1 MAETESAAGRLP
13 DTLAETNILVIGL
26 GLMGGSLA
34 LALKNH
40 CSSIAGFDPNP
51 EACQLAESM
60 GCVERSS
67 QNIDE
72 VLSGINLIVLAAPV
86 RDNLAW
92 LDYLARIQR
101 HPTAVIDLS
110 STKTHI
116 CYRMA
121 SLPEFYYPIG
131 GHPMCG
137 KATAGIQHAVADL
150 YKNAVFALVKPRP
163 SSQLAMPLVLELVAS
178 LQAVPLWIDAD
189 VHDAWVASTSH
200 LPYLLANALAFVTP
214 PAAFPLVGPGFR
226 SSARLASSSL
236 PMIQDILR
244 TNRLAILEAST
255 AFREHFASLQ
265 HMLEAEDYSRLAEM
279 LQAGADRQQF
289 LFESQATITQT
300 QA

>member
-1 MAETESAAGRLP
+1 MSETESAVGGLP
-13 DTLAETNILVIGL
+13 GTLAETKILVIGL

-34 LALKNH
+34 LALKTH

-51 EACQLAESM
+51 EVCQVAESL
-60 GCVERSS
+60 GCVGRAS
-67 QNIDE
+67 QRIEE

-86 RDNLAW
+86 LDNLTW
-92 LDYLARIQR
+92 LDYLASSQR

-116 CYRMA
+116 CARMA
-121 SLPEFYYPIG
+121 SLPENFYPIG

-137 KATAGIQHAVADL
+137 KAVAGIQHAADDL

-163 SSQLAMPLVLELVAS
+163 SSQLAVPLVLELVDA
-178 LQAVPLWIDAD
+178 LQSVPLWIEAER
-189 VHDAWVASTSH
+189 HDTWVASTSH

-214 PAAFPLVGPGFR
+214 RAAFPLVGPGFR

-244 TNRLAILEAST
+244 TNRLAILQASA
-255 AFREHFASLQ
+255 AFQEHFAALQ
-265 HMLEAEDYSRLAEM
+265 QMLEVEDYALLADL
-279 LQAGADRQQF
+279 LQAGAARQQF
-289 LFESQATITQT
+289 LFESQSSFT
-300 QA
+300 QAQG